1 MGTSA
6 AVTAVGVNLAGYL
19 DATLGVAEAARQ
31 VRGALHVAGV
41 GVASLPVSSQGAPA
55 PPGPHPAPHPVTL
68 VCVNPDGLPGVRDEL
83 GPEPFEDRHVIGM
96 WWWELGTFPAAWARG
111 FDGID
116 EVWAGSRFVADAIAA
131 VSPVPVVRVPL
142 PVAPPPVAPVGREDL
157 GLPAEGWL
165 AGLAFDYGSVAAR
178 KNPLGAI
185 EAFTRA
191 FGPGDG
197 AALVVKTLRSE
208 LDPAAHRAVLE
219 AAASHQHVHV
229 LDRDLPAAEKNALIG
244 LLDCLLSVHRS
255 EGFGLALAEAAL
267 LGVPVVATDYG
278 GTRDFLTPFNA
289 WLVDHRPV
297 RIGPGHDPYPP
308 DGEWAEPDLDHA
320 ASLLRSVREHPEEAA
335 RRARR
340 ARADVARAHDPA
352 AAGRAMAERIA
363 RVLRAPVARAATPVD
378 ALDLSAARAR
388 VRGGPGPAAPGT
400 AGPREALRAAVLRV
414 LAPYAVH
421 QRLVDEEI
429 LRLLETLDERVRGLA
444 AGQASL
450 AAEVARL
457 RRDVGEGPQ
466 RAGARGRR
474 RGGSGSQEEGV

>member
-1 MGTSA
+1 M
-6 AVTAVGVNLAGYL
+6 NIAGYL
-19 DATLGVAEAARQ
+19 EATLGVGEAARQ
-31 VRGALHVAGV
+31 VRGALQAV
-41 GVASLPVSSQGAPA
+41 GTPVASLPVSSRGAPVA
-55 PPGPHPAPHPVTL
+55 PGPHPAPHPVTL

-83 GPEPFEDRHVIGM
+83 GPEPFAGRHVVGL
-96 WWWELGTFPAAWARG
+96 WWWEVASFPASWARG
-111 FDGID
+111 FDGLD

-131 VSPVPVVRVPL
+131 VSPVPVVHVPT
-142 PVAPPPVAPVGREDL
+142 PVAAPVVAPLDRAAL
-157 GLPAEGWL
+157 GLPPDAWL

-185 EAFTRA
+185 DAFTRA
-191 FGPGDG
+191 FGAQDG

-208 LDPAAHRAVLE
+208 MDPAGHRAVLD
-219 AAASHQHVHV
+219 AAAAHPHVHV

-297 RIGPGHDPYPP
+297 RIGPGHDPYPA

-320 ASLLRSVREHPEEAA
+320 ASLLRALRAAPEEAE
-335 RRARR
+335 RRAAR
-340 ARADVARAHDPA
+340 AREDVARAHDPVA
-352 AAGRAMAERIA
+352 VGRVIAERLA
-363 RVLRAPVARAATPVD
+363 RIVRAPVVAASGGPVD
-378 ALDLSAARAR
+378 ALGIEALRGR
-388 VRGGPGPAAPGT
+388 VRGGPAPGAAT
-400 AGPREALRAAVLRV
+400 GAREALRTAVLRA
-414 LAPYAVH
+414 LAPYTVH

-429 LRLLETLDERVRGLA
+429 LRALQTLDERVRGLA

-450 AAEVARL
+450 AAELARQ
-457 RRDVGEGPQ
+457 RDEREG
-466 RAGARGRR
+466 
-474 RGGSGSQEEGV
+474 S